1 MTRCLL
7 TRAKSPEIHLQI
19 YLQASFGI
27 IDTPILCANKKPLQP
42 SQL

>member
-7 TRAKSPEIHLQI
+7 TRAKSPEIYLEI

-27 IDTPILCANKKPLQP
+27 IDTNIVC
-42 SQL
+42 